1 MSYHERIRMM
11 HERMKVRNL
20 DVGWYID
27 VCNAC
32 VNDMEEKLNFWTVD
46 ENELTFLVECIF
58 GDVVHDLEIIK
69 KSMRYMERLMEEE
82 E

>member
-20 DVGWYID
+20 DIGWFID

-32 VNDMEEKLNFWTVD
+32 VNDMKEKLNFWTVD
-46 ENELTFLVECIF
+46 ETELSFLVECIF

-69 KSMRYMERLMEEE
+69 KSMNYMERLLEEE